1 VDTIHWILIGLLCT
15 TFLVLLRTILKQSSL
30 KYSLCCYRR
39 SLCGPGRLKFLAALR
54 EAAGREREVLTWV
67 PLNILLD
74 PDEPR
79 KGKELQHWLDERWLD
94 FLIVEKK
101 FYRPLLAVQFNRQ
114 REEDPFYQP
123 GRDEQL
129 ELVMKNAG
137 LPLLWL
143 PSEDYQHVE
152 LLRHAMEQLVAKET
166 VLVGDTSSV

>member
-1 VDTIHWILIGLLCT
+1 
-15 TFLVLLRTILKQSSL
+15 
-30 KYSLCCYRR
+30 
-39 SLCGPGRLKFLAALR
+39 
-54 EAAGREREVLTWV
+54 V